1 MLTAGNYTLSVK
13 GMQLTRHME
22 PQRQGTEN
30 KDTPS
35 LVAHLVAYTIYSG
48 IVLCILLS
56 IIRNLRLRQSRNK
69 SCRPIEVGK

>member
-1 MLTAGNYTLSVK
+1 
-13 GMQLTRHME
+13 ME

-56 IIRNLRLRQSRNK
+56 IIRNLRLRQK
-69 SCRPIEVGK
+69 QKQIMQAIEVENERQQKSTI